1 MKFLKYLLLYFTKDK
16 NIVRGDINAKIT
28 TEDKVSILESAR
40 ELYNMELSQQN
51 TYNTLFFT
59 YLGAFAI
66 CISGLSFPYANV
78 LDVINYCS
86 GAFIV
91 AIVLYTISLCF
102 VFCILYYS
110 YLHQFTLE
118 YQRVPPISEIVQYAQ
133 SSDDNIYDLL
143 IEYYGNAAQ
152 YNLKIN
158 AKKNSYFRVLKRL
171 ILLLVL
177 FESTSYV
184 SYSFVHKKDPIYN
197 INLIGVT
204 LMSNDKKQNAPQPTP
219 QPKRPEPQYFED
231 EAIKKP
237 QPQYI
242 KESWFPKDG
251 DPKRNK

>member
-1 MKFLKYLLLYFTKDK
+1 MQFLKYLLLYFTRDK
-16 NIVRGDINAKIT
+16 NIARGDINAKIT
-28 TEDKVSILESAR
+28 KEDKVGILESAR

-51 TYNTLFFT
+51 TYNNLFFT
-59 YLGAFAI
+59 YLGALAI
-66 CISGLSFPYANV
+66 CISALSFPYANI

-86 GAFIV
+86 ITFII
-91 AIVLYTISLCF
+91 AIIFYIISMCT
-102 VFCILYYS
+102 VFCILRYS

-118 YQRVPPISEIVQYAQ
+118 YQRVPPITEVVEYAE
-133 SSDDNIYDLL
+133 SSDENICDLL

-177 FESTSYV
+177 SESISYV
-184 SYSFVHKKDPIYN
+184 SYSFVHKKGQIYN

-204 LMSNDKKQNAPQPTP
+204 LMSNDKKQNHTLPTP
-219 QPKRPEPQYFED
+219 QPKKPEPQYVMD
-231 EAIKKP
+231 EAPKKP

-242 KESWFPKDG
+242 QESWSPKDG
-251 DPKRNK
+251 NPKRNK